1 MSEARDVHAEHARRA
16 AQLDADVG
24 AEQIASVYARALL
37 QAAEKAAQADE
48 VIDSFD
54 QLMEEAI
61 RPFPK
66 LAEILASARISHDE
80 KAAMLD
86 RLFADRLP
94 RLLLNFLKV
103 LSRHGRLDLL
113 TTVHRQAH
121 VWPMRFKADEIASV
135 IQQEIE
141 RFESHIDVRE
151 VGTVLEVGDG
161 IARVWGLS
169 NIMAGEMVE
178 FPNGVRGLAFNLEE
192 NSVGVI
198 ILGRLPGDRGRR
210 RGQGAGPVAL
220 RPGGR
225 GSAGPGAG
233 PAGQSAGRQ
242 RPSGD
247 ERVAARWNTWRPGWR
262 PGSRSASRCRPGS
275 RRSTP

>member
-1 MSEARDVHAEHARRA
+1 MSEARDAHAEHARRA

-66 LAEILASARISHDE
+66 LAEILASALISHDQ

-94 RLLLNFLKV
+94 PLLLNFLKV

-113 TTVHRQAH
+113 ATVHRQAH
-121 VWPMRFKADEIASV
+121 VWHD
-135 IQQEIE
+135 
-141 RFESHIDVRE
+141 
-151 VGTVLEVGDG
+151 
-161 IARVWGLS
+161 
-169 NIMAGEMVE
+169 
-178 FPNGVRGLAFNLEE
+178 
-192 NSVGVI
+192 
-198 ILGRLPGDRGRR
+198 RLRGRIHVRLVTARPIDKPLADQLSEQLRSRLGGEPVLDCITDPNIIGGAVLRIGDTVHDGSIANQLKLIRQQVHDRIAHEIQSR
-210 RGQGAGPVAL
+210 RD
-220 RPGGR
+220 RFR
-225 GSAGPGAG
+225 H
-233 PAGQSAGRQ
+233 PAG
-242 RPSGD
+242 
-247 ERVAARWNTWRPGWR
+247 N
-262 PGSRSASRCRPGS
+262 
-275 RRSTP
+275 